1 MICFCLASKF
11 RRVSSCLR
19 VGCSPFFFYGIARC
33 CLKDV
38 KVDGESKGAI
48 NKVTFDTSDYSQ
60 DHTVTAEFEKLT
72 YTLTIVNGEDS
83 QTSTVDYGK
92 RNAPA
97 APTKAWFVFAG
108 WKVANSDP
116 ALVYYAGQEFNV
128 TGNMTLTAQW
138 EAVENW
144 SKDPSETEN
153 PGKLNVDVDV
163 KVDVGVAVNVG
174 VAANAAVAT
183 SKDTL
188 GNDIRDML
196 KNVVTN
202 DASVSDN
209 IGKANELH
217 ALLNKGASD
226 IDANLTVSAVLQS
239 TPTEDELKTLI
250 GEAFDSG
257 EQPQKWELSVTL
269 NTVAKDASNLEIGR
283 VESAPIKKTN
293 TPIVF
298 TLATGQDLTG
308 KNVRVLHVLDNGSTE
323 VATSRV
329 IDAAKGAV
337 EVTASSFSPYIILV
351 KDKPSSG
358 HHSSGGSSVSSYPV
372 SVTVLTNG
380 KLTADK
386 SGAAKGATVTLTVT
400 PDQGYEL
407 SKLTVTD
414 KDGKEIVLTDK
425 GNGKYAFVMPSGKV
439 SVSAAFGGVKSSSA
453 FVDVPADAYYEDA
466 VLWASDKGVTSGM
479 DASHFA
485 PDNICTRAQAVTFL
499 WRS

>member
-1 MICFCLASKF
+1 MQANSGEFPAVYGLVA
-11 RRVSSCLR
+11 LR
-19 VGCSPFFFYGIARC
+19 FFFYGIARC

-97 APTKAWFVFAG
+97 APTKAGFVFTG
-108 WKVANSDP
+108 WKVENSDL

-138 EAVENW
+138 PAVENW

-153 PGKLNVDVDV
+153 PGKQDVDVDV
-163 KVDVGVAVNVG
+163 KVDVAVAVNVG

-226 IDANLTVSAVLQS
+226 IDANLTVSAVL
-239 TPTEDELKTLI
+239 
-250 GEAFDSG
+250 
-257 EQPQKWELSVTL
+257 
-269 NTVAKDASNLEIGR
+269 
-283 VESAPIKKTN
+283 
-293 TPIVF
+293 
-298 TLATGQDLTG
+298 
-308 KNVRVLHVLDNGSTE
+308 
-323 VATSRV
+323 
-329 IDAAKGAV
+329 
-337 EVTASSFSPYIILV
+337 
-351 KDKPSSG
+351 
-358 HHSSGGSSVSSYPV
+358 
-372 SVTVLTNG
+372 
-380 KLTADK
+380 
-386 SGAAKGATVTLTVT
+386 
-400 PDQGYEL
+400 
-407 SKLTVTD
+407 
-414 KDGKEIVLTDK
+414 
-425 GNGKYAFVMPSGKV
+425 
-439 SVSAAFGGVKSSSA
+439 
-453 FVDVPADAYYEDA
+453 
-466 VLWASDKGVTSGM
+466 
-479 DASHFA
+479 
-485 PDNICTRAQAVTFL
+485 
-499 WRS
+499 